1 MSAGLPDWW
10 TLGLAEVW
18 HVHAS
23 WVDPSATRVAP
34 GVHDYAQCTR
44 ARGLPPGEGSARR
57 WPVASPEV
65 SGQAIL
71 EGLICAERLPALLA
85 ELARRWMG
93 SKILGLTETSL
104 PTSANT
110 TVARPSDIST

>member
-34 GVHDYAQCTR
+34 GVHDYAQYTR
-44 ARGLPPGEGSARR
+44 ARGLPPGEGSRRR
-57 WPVASPEV
+57 WP
-65 SGQAIL
+65 
-71 EGLICAERLPALLA
+71 PALLGC
-85 ELARRWMG
+85 LWHNRRCQAKRS
-93 SKILGLTETSL
+93 SKG
-104 PTSANT
+104 
-110 TVARPSDIST
+110 